1 MTFGLKAFIAAI
13 LGGIGN
19 IPGAMLGGLILGLV
33 ESFGASYLSPTWKDV
48 IAYALLALFLIVRPT
63 GLLGERVAE
72 KL

>member
-1 MTFGLKAFIAAI
+1 
-13 LGGIGN
+13 
-19 IPGAMLGGLILGLV
+19 V
-33 ESFGASYLSPTWKDV
+33 ESFGASWISPTWKDV